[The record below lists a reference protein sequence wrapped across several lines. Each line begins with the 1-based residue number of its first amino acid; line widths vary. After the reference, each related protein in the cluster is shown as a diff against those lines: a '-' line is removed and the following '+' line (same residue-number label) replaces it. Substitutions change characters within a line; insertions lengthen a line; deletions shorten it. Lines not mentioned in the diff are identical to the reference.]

1 MLSKQQKLLLAQ
13 LVKEHKLIV
22 LAPFSSTVTKKVKQE
37 AWEKI
42 RRQLNG
48 VGANIDSAK
57 TLRDVL
63 WANIRRATLKKVS
76 ESKKTGTGGSGEL
89 TELDETILD
98 VFRPRKC
105 KHRARESRRYSDIV
119 YTAPLKEK
127 APTKKR

>member
-63 WANIRRATLKKVS
+63 WANIRRATLKKLS
-76 ESKKTGTGGSGEL
+76 ESKKTGTGRSGEL

-98 VFRPRKC
+98 VFWPRKC
-105 KHRARESRRYSDIV
+105 KHRARESRRFGYCIYCAFDW
-119 YTAPLKEK
+119 
-127 APTKKR
+127 R